1 MATEVIIILY
11 SWFACKQT
19 FLNRFKQEILFI
31 TPGVPQGVL
40 FTTEQ
45 LCGMDYW
52 DPLSKWERTL
62 AGMCM
67 VYLVEHNLVPFE
79 LVPRTGRNPY
89 PLQFRIKASYTP
101 NR

>member
-1 MATEVIIILY
+1 METVIIIVLNN
-11 SWFACKQT
+11 WFTCKQS
-19 FLNRFKQEILFI
+19 FLNRIKQEMLFI
-31 TPGVPQGVL
+31 SPAVPQGIP

-45 LCGMDYW
+45 LCGTEYW
-52 DPLSKWERTL
+52 DPLSTWEKTL

-67 VYLVEHNLVPFE
+67 VYLVEKGELPFE
-79 LVPRTGRNPY
+79 YVPRTGRNPY